1 MKIEREIQQH
11 IHKNGWNLNYDG
23 NTATNIF
30 GTEYNVTIQDTKGY
44 FDLSNVQLRKK
55 EITIRDACEFHQDV
69 FNAEVGAEYMAYEL
83 AHEVAHTETYAI
95 HSALAIGILGLG
107 LVKTIQ
113 SKDPKTFLKWSSSAL
128 LATFLLS
135 EVTAEVGAHFIHGA
149 KIEGDFDLYKTLLD
163 LL

>member
-55 EITIRDACEFHQDV
+55 EITIKDACEFHQDV

-83 AHEVAHTETYAI
+83 AHEVAHT
-95 HSALAIGILGLG
+95 
-107 LVKTIQ
+107 
-113 SKDPKTFLKWSSSAL
+113 KTFLKWSSSAL

>member
-1 MKIEREIQQH
+1 MKLESGIQQY
-11 IHKNGWNLNYDG
+11 IQKNGWNLNYDG

-30 GTEYNVTIQDTKGY
+30 GTEYNVTIRDTKGY

-69 FNAEVGAEYMAYEL
+69 FNAEMGTEYMAHAL

-95 HSALAIGILGLG
+95 HTALAIGLLGLG

-113 SKDPKTFLKWSSSAL
+113 SKDPKTPLKWLSSTL

-135 EVTAEVGAHFIHGA
+135 EFTAEAGAYLIHGA
-149 KIEGDFDLYKTLLD
+149 KMEANFDLYKTLLD